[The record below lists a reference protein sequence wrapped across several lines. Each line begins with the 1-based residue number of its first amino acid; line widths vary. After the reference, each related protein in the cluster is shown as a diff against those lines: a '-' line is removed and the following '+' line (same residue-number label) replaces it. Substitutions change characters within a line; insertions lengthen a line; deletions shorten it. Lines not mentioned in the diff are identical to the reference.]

1 MQIPGFTSVSKSKIE
16 YFYQFGFR
24 DSIVNPNGSFNTV
37 FQIPSLPIPTAD
49 VYNRIVR
56 IPKVVDSRMLKE
68 SPENTDDGNI
78 LTDTGNSR
86 SNSAV
91 SPDDKIHLNAGSR
104 SNIEFSN
111 NLQII
116 NLGVELARQAFGE
129 RPGFVLGDIGPFGG
143 LMEPHGDIPEQ
154 RVREAFAEQ
163 AEALVAAGVDAI
175 IVETQTA
182 LEELGIGI
190 EAAKK
195 AGAPC
200 VIGSM
205 AYDVTRDGSK
215 LRTMMGISPEQ
226 GAAFMR
232 GAGVDI
238 VALNCGTAV
247 DVGWAA
253 RAVKLY
259 QQVCD
264 LPTMAQPNAGQPVL
278 EHMKVVYKQ
287 TAEDMVAELPT
298 LLETGVNIVGG
309 CCGSTPDHI
318 RAFRKIIDERGNSR

>member
-1 MQIPGFTSVSKSKIE
+1 MGQTLLEAIRERVLLGDGAMGTQLQCAGLEPGGCGEAWNIDHAERLLEIQKA
-16 YFYQFGFR
+16 Y
-24 DSIVNPNGSFNTV
+24 
-37 FQIPSLPIPTAD
+37 
-49 VYNRIVR
+49 
-56 IPKVVDSRMLKE
+56 VD
-68 SPENTDDGNI
+68 
-78 LTDTGNSR
+78 
-86 SNSAV
+86 
-91 SPDDKIHLNAGSR
+91 AGSDCLLTNTFGGCR
-104 SNIEFSN
+104 IMLERHGRGDKVRA
-111 NLQII
+111 I
-116 NLGVELARQAFGE
+116 NQAGVELARQAFGG

-195 AGAPC
+195 AGARC

>member
-1 MQIPGFTSVSKSKIE
+1 MSQVTGAELLVASLQKQGVDTVFMLMGGPMESTINTLSKK
-16 YFYQFGFR
+16 GFR
-24 DSIVNPNGSFNTV
+24 
-37 FQIPSLPIPTAD
+37 L
-49 VYNRIVR
+49 
-56 IPKVVDSRMLKE
+56 VD
-68 SPENTDDGNI
+68 
-78 LTDTGNSR
+78 
-86 SNSAV
+86 
-91 SPDDKIHLNAGSR
+91 
-104 SNIEFSN
+104 
-111 NLQII
+111 
-116 NLGVELARQAFGE
+116 
-129 RPGFVLGDIGPFGG
+129 
-143 LMEPHGDIPEQ
+143 
-154 RVREAFAEQ
+154 
-163 AEALVAAGVDAI
+163 
-175 IVETQTA
+175 
-182 LEELGIGI
+182 
-190 EAAKK
+190 
-195 AGAPC
+195 
-200 VIGSM
+200 
-205 AYDVTRDGSK
+205 TRH
-215 LRTMMGISPEQ
+215 EQ